1 MLLCARKNCSLPES
15 LQWIIQTGGLHT
27 KARKSEYWHQP
38 SSGIKHPRALNRPGI
53 LDSSFLS
60 LALPLRVLYAAHL
73 YTSALL
79 CSWVK
84 SRVSRKRVSCD
95 TERYIH
101 RAIAGNS
108 GPCAPNLQW
117 DTLKSLC
124 VGGVLQ
130 VCRNNVQCGGGG
142 LTIWTCFYPLPS
154 YK

>member
-1 MLLCARKNCSLPES
+1 MLLCARENCSLPES
-15 LQWIIQTGGLHT
+15 LQWIIQTGGLRT

-38 SSGIKHPRALNRPGI
+38 SSGIKHLRALNRPGI
-53 LDSSFLS
+53 LDSSFFLS

-117 DTLKSLC
+117 DTLESLC
-124 VGGVLQ
+124 VCV
-130 VCRNNVQCGGGG
+130 CGGGG
-142 LTIWTCFYPLPS
+142 GGYYRCVEITFS
-154 YK
+154 VGGG